1 MIIYYI
7 KNKLNGKGYVG
18 QHCGNSDSRWKQHLR
33 EALQLENPKP
43 LYSAIRKYGIDNF
56 SYEVLEEVP
65 IELGQKFLDVAE
77 ISWIHKKNT
86 YIGNKQGY
94 NLTLGGGGGVR
105 EFCSTKGEGKAQ
117 YRWGQYST
125 NGDFIKEYNTPTQA
139 ATILGCPNY
148 RHLYHAANWH
158 EGKGMYGKLYCG
170 FMWKKVKLGQNLPKK
185 ITPLHELDMEKAIPI
200 SRKKKPKSSVSQDY
214 EIGQYDFLGNLVN
227 TWPNNGEI
235 IGRALN
241 MEGDSIRRNLRGESV
256 LTYGFMWKRFE
267 KGKTPKKIA
276 APGLLKDSFSIDPKL
291 FYDEPVLKID
301 VSDGD
306 ILNKY
311 DSVSS
316 IPIPFMKQIPIY
328 LEAMENYNIDDDN
341 FHWVFKKNYDSMSK
355 D

>member
-43 LYSAIRKYGIDNF
+43 LYSAIRKYGIENF
-56 SYEVLEEVP
+56 SYEILEEVP
-65 IELGQKFLDVAE
+65 IELGQKFLDIAE

-105 EFCSTKGEGKAQ
+105 EFCSTKGEGKAR
-117 YRWGQYST
+117 YKWGQYST
-125 NGDFIKEYNTPTQA
+125 NGDFIKEFDTPTQA

-158 EGKGMYGKLYCG
+158 EGKGMYGKVYCG
-170 FMWKKVKLGQNLPKK
+170 FMWKKVELGQELPKK
-185 ITPLHELDMEKAIPI
+185 ITPLLELDMEKSTPI
-200 SRKKKPKSSVSQDY
+200 TKRKKPKSSVSQDY

-227 TWPNNGEI
+227 IWPNNGEI
-235 IGRALN
+235 IGRTLN
-241 MEGDSIRRNLRGESV
+241 MEGDAIRRNLRGESV

-267 KGKTPKKIA
+267 KGKSPKKIA
-276 APGLLKDSFSIDPKL
+276 APGLLKDSFSIDPNL
-291 FYDEPVLKID
+291 FYDEPILKID

-306 ILNKY
+306 IINKY
-311 DSVSS
+311 DSVSQ
-316 IPIPFMKQIPIY
+316 IPIPFIKQIPIY
-328 LEAMENYNIDDDN
+328 LEAVENYNIDNDN
-341 FHWVFKKNYDSMSK
+341 YHWIFEKNHNSKKK
-355 D
+355 G

>member
-33 EALQLENPKP
+33 ESLQLENPKP
-43 LYSAIRKYGIDNF
+43 LYSSIRKYGVDNF

-65 IELGQKFLDVAE
+65 IELGQKFLDIAE

-117 YRWGQYST
+117 YKWGQYST
-125 NGDFIKEYNTPTQA
+125 DGDFIKEYNTPTQA
-139 ATILGCPNY
+139 ATILGCQNY

-158 EGKGMYGKLYCG
+158 EGKGMYGKVYCG
-170 FMWKKVKLGQNLPKK
+170 FMWKKVKLDQKLPKK
-185 ITPLHELDMEKAIPI
+185 ITPLVGLDMEKITPI
-200 SRKKKPKSSVSQDY
+200 NKKKKPNSSIRQDY
-214 EIGQYDFLGNLVN
+214 EIGQYDFLGNLIN

-235 IGRALN
+235 IGRTLN

-276 APGLLKDSFSIDPKL
+276 APGLLKDSVSIDPNL
-291 FYDEPVLKID
+291 FYDEPILKID

-311 DSVSS
+311 DSVSL

-328 LEAMENYNIDDDN
+328 LEAIENHNIDYDN
-341 FHWVFKKNYDSMSK
+341 FHWIFEKNYNSMSK
-355 D
+355 N